1 MKVWLTDF
9 CGGCSE
15 ENIASTAQQVLPLNL
30 FPELATL
37 CKDLTIAAGLVNIS
51 LFLEPCRASI

>member
-1 MKVWLTDF
+1 MKVRLTDF

-15 ENIASTAQQVLPLNL
+15 ENIASTAQVVPLNL

-37 CKDLTIAAGLVNIS
+37 CKDLTVAAGLVNIS
-51 LFLEPCRASI
+51 LFLELCRASI